1 MKKRLL
7 SLFALTLIVLVG
19 VVPAALADHCSRCST
34 GMKCRPAAGG
44 GAASCNDS
52 VPGVCTLSGTCGGP
66 HPFVET
72 EDPFAADFI
81 VASVERLD
89 EHTAGHTDEPRSTAS
104 SEPQVA
110 SLETPPAAKR

>member
-19 VVPAALADHCSRCST
+19 VAPAALADHCSRCSDA
-34 GMKCRPAAGG
+34 MKCRPATGS
-44 GAASCNDS
+44 GAASCIETPTS
-52 VPGVCTLSGTCGGP
+52 CTLSGTCGGP

-72 EDPFAADFI
+72 EDPFGADFI
-81 VASVERLD
+81 VASVERI
-89 EHTAGHTDEPRSTAS
+89 DEPRTAAP

-110 SLETPPAAKR
+110 SLETPPPANR

>member
-1 MKKRLL
+1 MSMKKRLL

-19 VVPAALADHCSRCST
+19 VAPAALADHCAKCNT
-34 GMKCRPAAGG
+34 AMKCRPAPGN
-44 GAASCNDS
+44 GAASCNDTT
-52 VPGVCTLSGTCGGP
+52 PGICLLSGTCGGP

-72 EDPFAADFI
+72 EQDPFGADFI
-81 VASVERLD
+81 VASVERID
-89 EHTAGHTDEPRSTAS
+89 DRVAEPRPTPS